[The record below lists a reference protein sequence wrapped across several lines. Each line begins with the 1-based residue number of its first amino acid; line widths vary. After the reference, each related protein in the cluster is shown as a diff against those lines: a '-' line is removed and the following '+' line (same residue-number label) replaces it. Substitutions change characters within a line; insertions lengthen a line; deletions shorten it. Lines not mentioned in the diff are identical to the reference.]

1 MANKI
6 LLEVVTPDKQLL
18 NKEVDAVVATGVDG
32 EFGVLYGHVP
42 FLASLSIGELR
53 FRDGNQTEFAAIS
66 GGFAEVTG
74 KKITVLAE
82 AAELAREIDVD
93 RAKRARERAEQRMD
107 QAAQEQLD
115 YTRAE
120 AALKR
125 SMLRMR
131 VVERASGMG
140 GA

>member
-18 NKEVDAVVATGVDG
+18 SKEVDVVVCTGTDG

-42 FLASLSIGELR
+42 FLASLAIGEMR
-53 FRDGNQTEFAAIS
+53 FRDGNATDYAAIS

-74 KKITVLAE
+74 EKVTVLAE
-82 AAELAREIDVD
+82 AAELAREIDID
-93 RAKRARERAEQRMD
+93 RAKRARERAEQRLQ
-107 QAAQEQLD
+107 QAQTEKIE

-120 AALKR
+120 AALQR

-131 VVERASGMG
+131 VVERAAGRG
-140 GA
+140 E